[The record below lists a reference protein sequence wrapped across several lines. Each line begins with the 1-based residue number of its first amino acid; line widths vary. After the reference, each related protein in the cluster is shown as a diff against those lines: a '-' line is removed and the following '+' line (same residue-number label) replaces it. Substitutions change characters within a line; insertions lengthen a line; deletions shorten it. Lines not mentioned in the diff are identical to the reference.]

1 MDVKLINPFLQAF
14 AEILPQIGFNT
25 VEKAGLSLINDTLE
39 YNGVLI
45 NISFVG
51 PLKGVILTTMPINN
65 AKQFATKM
73 TMGMEFAEFDAM
85 AQSAV
90 SEMTNMVCA
99 NACTQFSQIGMEGL
113 DISPPTVLVSEKG
126 IASLPVPQTIA
137 VNLKADEIKFNVY
150 IAIV

>member
-25 VEKAGLSLINDTLE
+25 VEKAGLSLVNDTLE

-51 PLKGVILTTMPINN
+51 PLKGVILTTMPVDN
-65 AKQFATKM
+65 AKQFAKKM
-73 TMGMEFAEFDAM
+73 TMGMEFAEFDAI

-99 NACTQFSQIGMEGL
+99 NACTQFSEIGMEGL

>member
-25 VEKAGLSLINDTLE
+25 VEKAGLSLVNDTLE

>member
-137 VNLKADEIKFNVY
+137 VELRADEIDFNVY
-150 IAIV
+150 IAVV